1 MYYSRLHELLA
12 TGKTVVTGEIA
23 PPRGAAPEALLK
35 LAANLAPAVDAL
47 NLTDNQRGL
56 GRMSAMTAAI
66 FLRQHGYEVIAQMTC
81 QHRNRI
87 ALQADALGGAM
98 CGVQNILAMT
108 GDHPRIGDHPE
119 TKNVLDVNSF
129 QLINMLRT
137 MRDQST
143 MQSGS
148 PLTVAPRYLVG
159 GVANP
164 NIEKATRLERKI
176 QFGAEFIQTQIIF
189 DVDRFAE
196 WMQAV
201 RTLGLHQQA
210 SIMAGIMVIKSA
222 QSARF
227 LRDHLPGSR
236 VPEYIVDRMEQATD
250 PEAEGIAVAAELCQ
264 QLLAIDGVRGVHLMS
279 VGWTKAIPLVVRHAG
294 LDHRS

>member
-12 TGKTVVTGEIA
+12 SGKTVVTGEIA
-23 PPRGAAPEALLK
+23 PPRGAAPDALLRI
-35 LAANLAPAVDAL
+35 AANIAPAVDAL

-56 GRMSAMTAAI
+56 GRMSGMTAAI
-66 FLRQHGYEVIAQMTC
+66 MLRQHGYEVIAQMTC

-87 ALQADALGGAM
+87 ALQADALGGAT

-119 TKNVLDVNSF
+119 AKNVLDVNSF
-129 QLINMLRT
+129 QLIKMLRT
-137 MRDQST
+137 MRDEAT
-143 MQSGS
+143 MQSGTT
-148 PLTVAPRYLVG
+148 LTQAPRYLVG

-189 DVDRFAE
+189 DVQRFAE
-196 WMQAV
+196 WMEQV
-201 RTLGLHQQA
+201 RALGLHT
-210 SIMAGIMVIKSA
+210 STYIMAGVMVIKSA
-222 QSARF
+222 QSAKF

-236 VPEYIVDRMEQATD
+236 VPEEIVARMEQATN
-250 PEAEGIAVAAELCQ
+250 PEAEGIAIASELCQ
-264 QLLAIDGVRGVHLMS
+264 SLMAIEGVRGIHLMS
-279 VGWTKAIPLVVRHAG
+279 VGWTKSIPLVVEHAG
-294 LDHRS
+294 LSTR